1 MDIALFALLRNKTAN
16 LKTFRK
22 EMSLVKLHSS
32 KREEPVIEA
41 LDVYALSNY
50 IETKAS
56 VSNGQHDGIQR
67 SASEAS
73 LFFRYSSPEQFH
85 KLARFPHSQRSAL
98 KSSIRRGLMMLPGN
112 ILLMKAAQ
120 SDRKQQI
127 RFGVKSSV
135 GQRPYM
141 EDSHIMKPFF
151 FRFPISLACTR
162 QLIPEFVQTELDK
175 VTLDTQIGDDCS
187 WSSFKTEMPSKDG
200 SVHCVFDEFDL
211 FLICDGHGGAQVSQ
225 YCTANF
231 NKILKR
237 QLKASV
243 EERYLELLQS
253 VNKSGHESESTLSS
267 AILDGLPE
275 RRVKSANNLGEGT
288 QHHSL
293 APPLLERGGGNGS
306 RRLKPSESVRERGT
320 GNLTDTVNKSSKKG
334 PPSAQCGL
342 DVDHLGDCL
351 SRSFQQLDAEVK
363 EQKLGDFEGSTALAA
378 LVGSWHICIANC
390 GDSRA
395 VLSRNGVA
403 VRLTRDHKPYIEEE
417 RSRIEQDGGFVL
429 NAYGCSRVNG
439 FLAMSRAIGDHLI
452 PSVIAQPDVTILHRH
467 PTDEFLIC
475 ATDGLWDVITDEE
488 ACEMTRKCLAR
499 AEAKGARKLSSRVA
513 ANVLLKAAID
523 KGSTDNITIAVVDLR
538 TGQESKSARR
548 M

>member
-1 MDIALFALLRNKTAN
+1 
-16 LKTFRK
+16 
-22 EMSLVKLHSS
+22 
-32 KREEPVIEA
+32 
-41 LDVYALSNY
+41 
-50 IETKAS
+50 
-56 VSNGQHDGIQR
+56 
-67 SASEAS
+67 
-73 LFFRYSSPEQFH
+73 
-85 KLARFPHSQRSAL
+85 
-98 KSSIRRGLMMLPGN
+98 MMLPGN

-151 FRFPISLACTR
+151 FRFPISLACTQ
-162 QLIPEFVQTELDK
+162 QLIPDFVQKELAK
-175 VTLDTQIGDDCS
+175 VTKDSQIEDGCP
-187 WSSFKTEMPSKDG
+187 WNAVKTEMPSSKDG

-211 FLICDGHGGAQVSQ
+211 FLVCDGHGGAQVSQ

-253 VNKSGHESESTLSS
+253 AQKSGHETESTLSS

-275 RRVKSANNLGEGT
+275 RRVKSAFNLGEGT
-288 QHHSL
+288 HHRPLS
-293 APPLLERGGGNGS
+293 PPLQEGNGGGSSSGGS
-306 RRLKPSESVRERGT
+306 RRLKLSESVRERGT
-320 GNLTDTVNKSSKKG
+320 GTLTDAVSKASKKG
-334 PPSAQCGL
+334 PSSAQCGL
-342 DVDHLGDCL
+342 DVDHLKDCL
-351 SRSFQQLDAEVK
+351 SQSFQQLDAEVK

-452 PSVIAQPDVTILHRH
+452 PSVIAQPDVTILYRH
-467 PTDEFLIC
+467 PMDEFLIC

-499 AEAKGARKLSSRVA
+499 AEAKGARKLSTRVA

-538 TGQESKSARR
+538 TGQETKSGRR
-548 M
+548 RQ